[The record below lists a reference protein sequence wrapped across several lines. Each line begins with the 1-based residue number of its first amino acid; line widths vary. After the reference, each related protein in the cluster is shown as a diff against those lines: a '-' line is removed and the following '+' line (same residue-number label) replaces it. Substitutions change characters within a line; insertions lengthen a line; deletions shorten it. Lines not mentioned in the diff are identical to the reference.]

1 MGAVSLD
8 GHAGGAEAQARIG
21 PNAIIRVAEA
31 LVARHGSARQ
41 CFEQAGLENYL
52 AALPQE
58 MVDEREVI
66 ALQRALRDRLGI
78 AEARAVS
85 RDAGLRTGDYL
96 LANRIPKPA
105 QLLLRLLPPGPAS
118 GILLGAVAKHAWTFS
133 GSGDFSFETGRP
145 VRVKIAGCPICR
157 GALSDAPLCDFYT
170 AAFERLFTTL
180 VSRRTRV
187 DEVQCQAMGADAC
200 VFEMRW

>member
-1 MGAVSLD
+1 MGAVSLH
-8 GHAGGAEAQARIG
+8 GLGGGAEAQARIG

-31 LVARHGSARQ
+31 LIARHGSSKQ
-41 CFEQAGLENYL
+41 YFEEAGLSHYL
-52 AALPQE
+52 DALPQE

-66 ALQRALRDRLGI
+66 ALQRSLRDRLGI

-96 LANRIPKPA
+96 LANRIPKAA
-105 QLLLRLLPPGPAS
+105 QRLLRLLPPGPAS
-118 GILLGAVAKHAWTFS
+118 GILLGAVGKHAWTFS

-145 VRVKIAGCPICR
+145 VRVRIAGCPICR
-157 GALSDAPLCDFYT
+157 GALSDFPLCDFYT
-170 AAFERLFTTL
+170 GAFERLFTTL

-187 DEVQCQAMGADAC
+187 DEVECQAMGADAC